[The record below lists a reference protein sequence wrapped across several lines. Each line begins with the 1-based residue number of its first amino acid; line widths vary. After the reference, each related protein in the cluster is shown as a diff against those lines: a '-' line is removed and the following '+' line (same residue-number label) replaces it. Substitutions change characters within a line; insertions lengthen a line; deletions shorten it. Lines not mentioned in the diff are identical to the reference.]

1 MGTYLLVSGDF
12 TPWGGMDRANYELA
26 WHLAHRVGARVHLVS
41 HYVHPQL
48 AAHANVIWHGVAK
61 PLNSYQLAGSMLARK
76 GRQVARILKGQG
88 ARVVVNGGNCP
99 WPDVNWVHAVHAAWD
114 NRHAGAPLWFRL
126 KNRWA
131 KASAR
136 RAEAKILRM
145 ARVVLANSQRTR
157 QQIIQHLDIPP
168 ERVHVVYLG
177 IDANAYQPLT
187 DSERIEVRRE
197 LGFGPDRLLA
207 IFVGALGYD
216 RNKGFD
222 VLFAAWKTLC
232 QSSEW
237 DVDLVVVG
245 AGAELAAWQERVR
258 EAGLGKRIRFLGY
271 RQDVPRI
278 LAACDV
284 LVHPA
289 RYEAYGLSVQEA
301 LCRGLPALVSAR
313 AGVAERYPP
322 ELQDLL
328 IADSENPAAL
338 ADRVIHWRD
347 NLERFRAAVIPLSNS
362 LRSYTWD
369 HMAERIVQIVQEA
382 A

>member
-1 MGTYLLVSGDF
+1 MGAYVLVSGDF

-26 WHLAHRVGARVHLVS
+26 WHLAHRVGALVHLVS
-41 HYVHPQL
+41 HYVHHPL
-48 AAHANVIWHGVAK
+48 AAHPNVIWHRVAK
-61 PLNSYQLAGSMLARK
+61 PLNSYQLAGPLLARK
-76 GRQVARILKGQG
+76 GCQLARSLKERH

-114 NRHAGAPLWFRL
+114 NRDVGAPIWFRL

-136 RAEAKILRM
+136 RTEAHVLRM

-157 QQIIQHLDIPP
+157 QQIIEHLDIPA

-177 IDANAYQPLT
+177 LDASAYRPVTKAEQM
-187 DSERIEVRRE
+187 EVRRE
-197 LGFGPDRLLA
+197 LGFGQDRLLA

-222 VLFAAWKTLC
+222 VLFAAWKRLC
-232 QSSEW
+232 QRHGW

-245 AGAELAAWQERVR
+245 AGAELTAWQKRVR
-258 EAGLGKRIRFLGY
+258 EAGLGERIRFLGY
-271 RQDVPRI
+271 RQDVPR
-278 LAACDV
+278 LLGACDV
-284 LVHPA
+284 MVHPA
-289 RYEAYGLSVQEA
+289 RYEAYGLCVQEA
-301 LCRGLPALVSAR
+301 LSRGLPTLVSAR

-328 IADSENPAAL
+328 IADPEDSDAL
-338 ADRVIHWRD
+338 ADRLSYWLD
-347 NLERFRAAVIPLSNS
+347 NREKYRAAVIPLSNS
-362 LRSYTWD
+362 LRNYTWD
-369 HMAERIVQIVQEA
+369 HMCERIVQIVQA
-382 A
+382 AA

>member
-1 MGTYLLVSGDF
+1 
-12 TPWGGMDRANYELA
+12 
-26 WHLAHRVGARVHLVS
+26 
-41 HYVHPQL
+41 
-48 AAHANVIWHGVAK
+48 
-61 PLNSYQLAGSMLARK
+61 
-76 GRQVARILKGQG
+76 
-88 ARVVVNGGNCP
+88 GNCP

-114 NRHAGAPLWFRL
+114 NRDAAAPVWFRL

-136 RAEAKILRM
+136 RAEAKVLGM

-157 QQIIQHLDIPP
+157 QHLIEHLGIPA

-187 DSERIEVRRE
+187 DSERREERRE
-197 LGFGPDRLLA
+197 LGLGPDRLLA

-232 QSSEW
+232 QRRGW

-258 EAGLGKRIRFLGY
+258 EAGLDERIRFLGY
-271 RQDVPRI
+271 RQDVPRV

-284 LVHPA
+284 MVHPA
-289 RYEAYGLSVQEA
+289 SYEAYGLSVQEA
-301 LCRGLPALVSAR
+301 LSRGLPALVSSR
-313 AGVAERYPP
+313 AGVAERYLP

-328 IADSENPAAL
+328 ITDPENPAAL
-338 ADRVIHWRD
+338 ADRLTHWRD
-347 NLERFRAAVIPLSNS
+347 NLEK
-362 LRSYTWD
+362 YG
-369 HMAERIVQIVQEA
+369 
-382 A
+382 